1 MIILSSSDEENNHLI
16 SSDESLK
23 IIRKKKKKKQR
34 IISSSSDETDQ
45 INNESVSFETRVNNE
60 NEFDKDSI
68 VIPECD
74 SEKPKSNESVLSHEF
89 LRDEETI
96 SDCSIS
102 SFEMQME
109 DCTFQVRL
117 KSMNKFT
124 VSGLKV
130 NCSLKQLKSC

>member
-1 MIILSSSDEENNHLI
+1 MMIILSSSDDENNHLI

-34 IISSSSDETDQ
+34 IISSSSDENDQ

-68 VIPECD
+68 VIPGCD

-109 DCTFQVRL
+109 VRDESL
-117 KSMNKFT
+117 EFST
-124 VSGLKV
+124 VEMKHVRIFIL
-130 NCSLKQLKSC
+130 NP